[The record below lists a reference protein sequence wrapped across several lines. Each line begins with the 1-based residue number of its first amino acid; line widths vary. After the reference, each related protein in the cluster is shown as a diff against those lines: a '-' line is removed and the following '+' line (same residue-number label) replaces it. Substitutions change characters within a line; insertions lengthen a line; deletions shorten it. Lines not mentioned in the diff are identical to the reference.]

1 MNKGLV
7 FLDHHHALSWLVDDR
22 CTFRCVT
29 QCVAFIVAFSGSL
42 AQQRFALLLT
52 LRRIIFLHQDE
63 SDIFLNAR
71 LTRFL
76 IVSLVTILVWD
87 LNRNR
92 NIFINN
98 FTLFRYYTFYLFE
111 LFSVDIIL
119 RHFNDNQ
126 ILDCFTIV
134 DRVEN
139 STSEVTID
147 AHRRVLDQQVFQR

>member
-1 MNKGLV
+1 MKVNKGLV

-76 IVSLVTILVWD
+76 VVSLVTILVWD

-92 NIFINN
+92 NILLI
-98 FTLFRYYTFYLFE
+98 TLLYLDNKLSTFSNCSPSISFCDISMTTKSSIASPLLIE
-111 LFSVDIIL
+111 LK
-119 RHFNDNQ
+119 
-126 ILDCFTIV
+126 TP
-134 DRVEN
+134 
-139 STSEVTID
+139 
-147 AHRRVLDQQVFQR
+147 RRKLQ